1 MIGLP
6 VAATPGFVPHEDN
19 DAVADPPDALVPVP
33 DELAAAAAVDD
44 EPPAALELE
53 LELLPHPANART
65 PITAARAAVN
75 RLRDAQ
81 RRIRTFTPLH

>member
-1 MIGLP
+1 MGLP
-6 VAATPGFVPHEDN
+6 VAATPGFVPHEDS
-19 DAVADPPDALVPVP
+19 DTDVEPPDALVPVP
-33 DELAAAAAVDD
+33 DELAPAAALDDD

-81 RRIRTFTPLH
+81 TRIRTFAPLH

>member
-1 MIGLP
+1 
-6 VAATPGFVPHEDN
+6 VPQDDN
-19 DAVADPPDALVPVP
+19 DTADPLDALVPVP
-33 DELAAAAAVDD
+33 DELAPAEVDDD

-81 RRIRTFTPLH
+81 TRIRTFAPLH

>member
-1 MIGLP
+1 LEP
-6 VAATPGFVPHEDN
+6 QDDN
-19 DAVADPPDALVPVP
+19 ETDEPDALVPVP
-33 DELAAAAAVDD
+33 DELALAAAVDDD

-81 RRIRTFTPLH
+81 TRIRTCAPLH

>member
-1 MIGLP
+1 
-6 VAATPGFVPHEDN
+6 VPQDDN
-19 DAVADPPDALVPVP
+19 DTADPLDALVPLP
-33 DELAAAAAVDD
+33 DELAPAAEVDDD

-81 RRIRTFTPLH
+81 TRIRTFAPLH